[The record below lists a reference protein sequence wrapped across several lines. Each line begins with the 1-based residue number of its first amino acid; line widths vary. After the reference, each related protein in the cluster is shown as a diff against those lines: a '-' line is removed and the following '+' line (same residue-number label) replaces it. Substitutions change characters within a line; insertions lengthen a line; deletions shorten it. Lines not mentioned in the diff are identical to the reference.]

1 MRRLGIHID
10 LIQAAMSDLNANA
23 YRQEIIT
30 ATNASLGI
38 MAGKFAIGMLC
49 RKITVTSSAD
59 GAFLPTNLAGFN
71 AVRVSSDNQ
80 LVWERGE
87 GAAGADESVYR
98 YFTDVDV
105 TAESDSG
112 LPFVGEGAI
121 TAKGNEITCAEL
133 LTLADTETLAGLT
146 LIISDED
153 YGDYYY
159 EIDEVTSTVIVLK
172 GNHPYA
178 ETAVE
183 IRVRPNQTKRIHFVD
198 DSETAITGTE
208 FDVYYWIYPNP
219 LTLDNEIIPLI
230 YADALELSVIR
241 RIPET
246 KDRRPVSKS
255 ELEDAMKIARKA
267 EPDQSVPSRP
277 LNERGNVFTF
287 SPTGKTPYKMRG
299 E

>member
-1 MRRLGIHID
+1 MHID
-10 LIQAAMSDLNANA
+10 LVQAAMSDLHADVH
-23 YRQEIIT
+23 RQKIIT
-30 ATNASLGI
+30 ATNASLGT

-49 RKITVTSSAD
+49 RKVTVTSSSD

-71 AVRVSSDNQ
+71 AVRASDDNQ
-80 LVWERGE
+80 LVWERG
-87 GAAGADESVYR
+87 AGSAVADESIYR

-112 LPFVGEGAI
+112 LPFVGTGAI
-121 TAKGNEITCAEL
+121 EARGNEVTCADL
-133 LTLADTETLAGLT
+133 LALADTETLAGLT

-159 EIDEVTSTVIVLK
+159 EIDEVTDTVIVLK
-172 GNHPYA
+172 GNHPYQ
-178 ETAVE
+178 ETEVE
-183 IRVRPNQTKRIHFVD
+183 IRVRPNQTKRMHFVD
-198 DSETAITGTE
+198 DSETVITGTT
-208 FDVYYWIYPNP
+208 FDVYYWICPNP
-219 LTLDNEIIPLI
+219 LTLDNDIIPLI

-255 ELEDAMKIARKA
+255 ELEDAMKIARTA
-267 EPDQSVPSRP
+267 EPDQSIPSQP
-277 LNERGNVFTF
+277 LSEQGNAFTL